1 MQEEYFR
8 KSFPIPLPDRL
19 TVTYRKVRRVRYML
33 ILIINKAGRGSV
45 TSEDDDLGLFVLR
58 KGFKMTREKSIT
70 LKKLLTLIMSFL
82 IVAASMP
89 AAVITGAQTAYAA
102 DSTISVSLSRSDS
115 NYSYGGTGLAHKF
128 SVTVGGKTRPAFCLE
143 PDKVA
148 PSTGTRKAA
157 AMSDSSKVAQTMY
170 YCYGYPGQKKLQNW
184 LNNNGYS
191 SYSSGT
197 DFYLLSHVLL
207 SYAYDSS
214 GAFVGWTGGQPN
226 TEINASYQEM
236 VKKAYAYVKSLDDP
250 AGFDSQISFSSG
262 AGSTSK
268 VTWTEDLEFKSET
281 ITLKGHEDN
290 YVEYTVPSDMTLH
303 MNGKTY
309 SGGTEVTIEGG
320 NSFYL
325 TTQSID
331 RANTTYSSPVL
342 TGNLLDYTAYK
353 ITDSGAQTMA
363 FFATNKADTASFK
376 VSFGAVSAEIGIK
389 KVDAETGN
397 VIPQAGVVFEISD
410 ESGNTICTVTTD
422 ASGTAKTPELEP
434 GKYFVREIKA
444 PTGYY
449 LVSDKEAIEITPE
462 DCAKGEISYTK
473 ADPPQKGII
482 SIEKYGD
489 YINNAGNRDEEL
501 LANIKFRIV
510 AAEDIYS
517 GDTVTKFYSR
527 GDVVQDDLITDIKG
541 RVSSDK
547 LPLGKYRV
555 EEVGAFDRET
565 GEPIPDYK
573 YHIIDGQ
580 NYRDITISPAEQTV
594 KVIYCDM
601 EQRNDGIPEIGTTAR
616 DSATGDSE
624 GEHSKTATI
633 IDTVRYEKLEPG
645 KEYTV
650 KGKLMDADTG
660 MPLLIDGKEVTSQK
674 TFVATQYDGAIDIA
688 FTVDSTKLSGKTVVV
703 FEELYRYKTKVA
715 AHADITDRGQTITF
729 PDVNTEAH
737 SVATGSHMGERS
749 EKAVIID
756 TVSYSNLIP
765 GKTYTLTGTLMN
777 KATGKPIE
785 QNGQEVTV
793 SFEFTPEAADGT
805 AQMTFEVDSTALA
818 GETVVVFEELYRNGV
833 LVGCHADISDEG
845 QSIYFPEISTTA
857 MDSETKDNQGH
868 TAKEVTIID
877 MVKYEN
883 LEPGREYRLT
893 GVLMDKAKNAP
904 LVNGDEVIT
913 SEMTFTP
920 EKSSGEVQMSFTVDS
935 TLLEGTTTVV
945 FENLYTEDIEL
956 AVHADIDDEG
966 QSVHWSFIKTSAKDS
981 KTDSRKGTLSRFDKI
996 VDTVTYTNLIPGKE
1010 YKVKGILM
1018 DKETGKP
1025 VKVKGEYVTAEKSF
1039 VPKEASGTV
1048 DIVFH
1053 FDSRELDE
1061 KTVVVFEDLYHN
1073 GVLITSHADIKDKA
1087 QSITYPE
1094 KPEPVISIP
1103 QTGDTTNLLAYAG
1116 IALASLAAA
1125 LAMAVRTRRK
1135 NAEDNDD
1142 DIE

>member
-1 MQEEYFR
+1 M
-8 KSFPIPLPDRL
+8 I
-19 TVTYRKVRRVRYML
+19 
-33 ILIINKAGRGSV
+33 
-45 TSEDDDLGLFVLR
+45 
-58 KGFKMTREKSIT
+58 REKSIT

-89 AAVITGAQTAYAA
+89 IAIIAGAQPAFAA

-128 SVTVGGKTRPAFCLE
+128 SVTVGGKSRPAFCLE

-170 YCYGYPGQKKLQNW
+170 YCYGYPGQKKLQSW

-226 TEINASYQEM
+226 TKINASYQEM

-262 AGSTSK
+262 SGSTADAA
-268 VTWTEDLEFKSET
+268 WTEDLEFKSET

-303 MNGKTY
+303 MNGKAY
-309 SGGTEVTIEGG
+309 SGGTEVKIEGG

-325 TTQSID
+325 TTKSIE

-410 ESGNTICTVTTD
+410 ESGNAVCTVTTD

-462 DCAKGEISYTK
+462 DCAEGEISYTR

-501 LANIKFRIV
+501 LANIRFRIV

-517 GDTVTKFYSR
+517 GDTVTKFYTR

-565 GEPIPDYK
+565 EEPIPDYK

-624 GEHSKTATI
+624 GEYSETATI

-660 MPLLIDGKEVTSQK
+660 MPLLIDGREVTSQK
-674 TFVATQYDGAIDIA
+674 TFVATQYDGTIDIA
-688 FTVDSTKLSGKTVVV
+688 FTADSTKLSGKTVVV

-715 AHADITDRGQTITF
+715 AHADITDKGQTITF
-729 PDVNTEAH
+729 PDVKTEAH

-749 EKAVIID
+749 EKTVIID
-756 TVSYSNLIP
+756 TVSYSNVIP

-785 QNGQEVTV
+785 QSGQEVTI
-793 SFEFTPEAADGT
+793 SFEFTPEAADGI
-805 AQMTFEVDSTALA
+805 AQMTFEVDSTVLA
-818 GETVVVFEELYRNGV
+818 GKTVVVFEDLYRNGV

-966 QSVHWSFIKTSAKDS
+966 QSVHWSAIRTSAKDS

-1010 YKVKGILM
+1010 YTVKGILM

-1039 VPKEASGTV
+1039 VPKKADGTV

-1053 FDSRELDE
+1053 LDSRELDE
-1061 KTVVVFEDLYHN
+1061 KTVVVFEELYHN
-1073 GVLITSHADIKDKA
+1073 GVNITSHADIKDKA

-1116 IALASLAAA
+1116 IALASFAAA
-1125 LAMAVRTRRK
+1125 LAMAARIRRK

-1142 DIE
+1142 AIE